1 MTEKKP
7 GVFGFD
13 AIEAGGDQGGDS
25 GKMNIGTEQ
34 EDGKGKRKTKK
45 EQGKGR
51 VNKGNKTKKGDGSG
65 KQGISGESGEGTV
78 NRIPNPKNGNQSENG
93 TTGIEQRS
101 ETGFIEQFKERTTRK
116 TVEETHRRQ
125 TYLIENDLIKRLDK
139 LARRQPKGFKTAVVN
154 EGIRRV
160 LDEVEGKSF

>member
-51 VNKGNKTKKGDGSG
+51 VNKGNKTKK
-65 KQGISGESGEGTV
+65 
-78 NRIPNPKNGNQSENG
+78 GNQSENG